1 MALFGSKKAAAPA
14 VSPKVVKEKKVKAK
28 KTDISIGDI
37 SWVIVKPRITE
48 KAALLGDK
56 NVFVFE
62 VARRANKTDVMNA
75 VKTLYK
81 VSPVKVNIVN
91 RVHRRT
97 KSASRN
103 RTSTLPGQKKAL
115 VFLKKGDTI
124 NLI

>member
-1 MALFGSKKAAAPA
+1 MALFGSKKTAAPVA
-14 VSPKVVKEKKVKAK
+14 APKVVKEKKVKAK
-28 KTDISIGDI
+28 KTEISTGDI
-37 SWVIVKPRITE
+37 SWVIVKPCITE